1 VAKPQKPPPIEAAVH
16 ALSQLVSQASK
27 SRHFRILIVAD
38 ESGVRHEITLQQPRR
53 KWA

>member
-1 VAKPQKPPPIEAAVH
+1 VKQAPPISAAIEALAR
-16 ALSQLVSQASK
+16 QVSQATK
-27 SRHFRILIVAD
+27 SRNFRILVVAD